1 MKTTAFSESF
11 TSALKN
17 FTPPN
22 HYRDRLETWR
32 QVESYFYDGASM
44 EIGDVK
50 YYVEVV
56 EPSDG
61 EDGGSEQSFVLKLSA
76 DGQEPR
82 YVEFSFYY
90 SSWGEEPEELEHI
103 TITEVKPQEVVV
115 IQYVDVTED

>member
-1 MKTTAFSESF
+1 MTTTAFSESF

-22 HYRDRLETWR
+22 YYRDRLETWR
-32 QVESYFYDGASM
+32 HVESYFYRGAPM

-50 YYVEVV
+50 YHVEVV

-61 EDGGSEQSFVLKLSA
+61 EDGGSKQSFVLKFSA

-103 TITEVKPQEVVV
+103 TINEVKPQEVVV
-115 IQYVDVTED
+115 IQYVDVAKD